1 MSDTP
6 ADNPEVET
14 DNAADV
20 QMHVASR
27 REKMRKIE
35 ELGLDPWGGRFDD
48 RQLVSEIRARF
59 DEIKFQKEDGTLV
72 DLPELDVAPEER
84 VNMREWR

>member
-14 DNAADV
+14 DNADDV

-72 DLPELDVAPEER
+72 DLSLIHI
-84 VNMREWR
+84 